1 MTTVHSEPGP
11 PALHLALPPILQPL
25 VASSGR
31 VGARGGGGGVRGK
44 GGERFSK
51 ALPHP
56 DQTSLP
62 TDCKWHQSSSHLSTA
77 GRGARG
83 WRPPDIW
90 RGRVEARRGSG
101 GLPTRDPI
109 TDPNPSAEA
118 PLPPMSGVSLLETC
132 TQVTHQV
139 TAYAYAYARLPVH
152 AYFLC
157 LLLHLDPF

>member
-1 MTTVHSEPGP
+1 METDDHSEPGP
-11 PALHLALPPILQPL
+11 PALHLALPPILKPL

-31 VGARGGGGGVRGK
+31 VVIGVGGGGQ

-62 TDCKWHQSSSHLSTA
+62 TDCKWHQSASYLSTD

-118 PLPPMSGVSLLETC
+118 PLPPTSGVSLLETC
-132 TQVTHQV
+132 TQVTHKV
-139 TAYAYAYARLPVH
+139 TAYAYAYARLRPVPTSIS
-152 AYFLC
+152 A
-157 LLLHLDPF
+157 PI